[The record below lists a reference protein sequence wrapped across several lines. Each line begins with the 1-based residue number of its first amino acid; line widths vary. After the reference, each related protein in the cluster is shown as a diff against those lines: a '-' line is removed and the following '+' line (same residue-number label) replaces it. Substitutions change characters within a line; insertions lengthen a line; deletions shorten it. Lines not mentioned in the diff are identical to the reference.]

1 MTTLI
6 NIINSLNTAI
16 SLKKN
21 KIIINKFNNLSL
33 NILKILKDLNIIEFF
48 KVSSN
53 YKYCTVILNNITN
66 NFYSSKLTIIS
77 KPSRYIYYSV
87 NDLEKLR
94 ANDLFNDYI
103 IYINNN
109 NLVNNNSINNI
120 VTIDDAIRLHK
131 GGLVLIKIIKTL

>member
-1 MTTLI
+1 MSILV

-33 NILKILKDLNIIEFF
+33 NVLRILKDLNIIEFF

-53 YKYCTVILNNITN
+53 YKFCTVILNNITN
-66 NFYSSKLTIIS
+66 NFYLSKLILIS

-87 NDLEKLR
+87 ADLERLK
-94 ANDLFNDYI
+94 NTDLFNDYI
-103 IYINNN
+103 IYVNDNSNNN
-109 NLVNNNSINNI
+109 II
-120 VTIDDAIRLHK
+120 TIDDAIRLHK
-131 GGLVLIKIIKTL
+131 GGLVLLKIIKTI